1 MNLKKCEFINWN
13 FNHFIKIYKN
23 SMKLLQNNYFARKYS
38 LRYVIYRSSR
48 WKFHLEEFHISK
60 KVFLLSLSTKRI
72 ISSTPFPDH
81 TSFSSFSM
89 SFSFFFFFLKR
100 INTEEQIV
108 HFSFKRNWK
117 LLRYNLMHLKL
128 NLNYIWIRSTS
139 DDISY
144 FFK

>member
-1 MNLKKCEFINWN
+1 MSLLIEILIISLK
-13 FNHFIKIYKN
+13 FIKIRW
-23 SMKLLQNNYFARKYS
+23 NYCKTIIFLESIHSDTLYID
-38 LRYVIYRSSR
+38 LVDGNFIWRSSI
-48 WKFHLEEFHISK
+48 LDSK

-89 SFSFFFFFLKR
+89 FFSFFFFLKR
-100 INTEEQIV
+100 INTEEQV
-108 HFSFKRNWK
+108 VYFSFKRNWK

>member
-1 MNLKKCEFINWN
+1 MSLLIEILIISLK
-13 FNHFIKIYKN
+13 FIKIRWNYCKTII
-23 SMKLLQNNYFARKYS
+23 LLESIHSDTLYIDLVDGNF
-38 LRYVIYRSSR
+38 IWRSSI
-48 WKFHLEEFHISK
+48 LDSK